1 MTPAFRVMVAGQDV
15 TGSLADRLLS
25 LTVTDEDGG
34 KADRVEIE
42 VDDRQGRVAL
52 PDLNAMLAVSLGYRD
67 RPLAMMGI
75 YAVDGVSGSSP
86 PQVMRISA
94 TAADLKGDIRSPK
107 TRAWENKTLSEIVKV
122 IAGEAGLNPMV
133 GKSVAQARWKY
144 LAQQAESDL
153 AFLTRIAADLDAT
166 AKPTT
171 GALIV
176 QRRGDGLTAAGDV
189 LPVPMLLGSDLTEW
203 DWSIDTREIYKK
215 VEATWSIA
223 STGQSGL
230 ATKGDGKPVLRLR
243 HSHGS
248 AEEAER
254 AAEAKLKGAAR
265 AAMTLKA
272 RLSRFEPGLLAGASV
287 TTIMMPRLELN
298 GLWHIATV
306 QHELTSGGLVTS
318 FTTKKGAPE

>member
-52 PDLNAMLAVSLGYRD
+52 PDMNAKLEISLGYRG
-67 RPLAMMGI
+67 RPLALMGV
-75 YAVDGVSGSSP
+75 YAVDGISGASP

-107 TRAWENKTLSEIVKV
+107 TRAWENKTLSEIVKT
-122 IAGEAGLNPMV
+122 IAGEAALKPVV

-144 LAQQAESDL
+144 LAQQSESDL
-153 AFLTRIAADLDAT
+153 AFLTRIAGDLDAT

-189 LPVPMLLGSDLTEW
+189 MPVPMLMGSNLTDW
-203 DWSIDTREIYKK
+203 DWSIDAREIYKK
-215 VEATWSIA
+215 VEAPWSVA
-223 STGQSGL
+223 GSGNKGL
-230 ATKGDGKPVLRLR
+230 AVKGDGKPVLRLR
-243 HSHGS
+243 HSYGS
-248 AEEAER
+248 PDEAAR

-265 AAMTLKA
+265 SAMTLKA
-272 RLSRFEPGLLAGASV
+272 SLARFEPGLLAGASV
-287 TTIMMPRLELN
+287 VMAMMPRLELN
-298 GLWHIATV
+298 GVWHIATV

>member
-52 PDLNAMLAVSLGYRD
+52 PDMNAKLEISLGYRD
-67 RPLAMMGI
+67 QPLSLMGI
-75 YAVDGVSGSSP
+75 YAVDGVSGSSL

-107 TRAWENKTLSEIVKV
+107 TRAWENKTLADIVKT
-122 IAGEAGLNPMV
+122 IAEAAGLKPVV
-133 GKSVAQARWKY
+133 GKSVAQARWGY

-176 QRRGDGLTAAGDV
+176 QRRGDGLTAAGDA
-189 LPVPMLLGSDLTEW
+189 LPVPVLLGSGLTEW
-203 DWSIDTREIYKK
+203 NYSIDAREIYKK
-215 VEATWSIA
+215 VEAPWSVA

-230 ATKGDGKPVLRLR
+230 ATNGDGKPVLRLR
-243 HSHGS
+243 HSYSS
-248 AEEAER
+248 AADAAR
-254 AAEAKLKGAAR
+254 AAEAKLAGAAR

-272 RLSRFEPGLLAGASV
+272 SLARFEPGLLAGASV
-287 TTIMMPRLELN
+287 SMLMMPRLELN

-306 QHELTSGGLVTS
+306 EHELTSGGLVTR